1 MGNKERRGG
10 VKGGDA
16 TTLKGDPSR
25 LGSHT
30 AIIEQL
36 ILHADQVCQKNHVSH
51 AVLRIRDVYPGSEF
65 FLSRVHGGKDFGSRI
80 RLKEFKRL

>member
-10 VKGGDA
+10 VKGGDT

-36 ILHADQVCQKNHVSH
+36 ILHADQVCAKKSRVSP
-51 AVLRIRDVYPGSEF
+51 AVLRIRDVYPGFEF
-65 FLSRVHGGKDFGSRI
+65 FHPGSRVNKFDILDPDQRI
-80 RLKEFKRL
+80 